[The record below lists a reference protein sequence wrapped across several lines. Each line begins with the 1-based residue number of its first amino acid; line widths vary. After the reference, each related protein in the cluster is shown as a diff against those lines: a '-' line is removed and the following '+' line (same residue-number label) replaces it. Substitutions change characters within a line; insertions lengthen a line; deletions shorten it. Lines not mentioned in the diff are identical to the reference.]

1 MTLNV
6 AVEVTEPVTSDAV
19 AVNEYVPRAICLDT
33 LKVSDRAS
41 VCPAVT
47 VTVSLE
53 LAIVLVWPVG
63 LTNVNEPARV
73 TFLLTM
79 ALLVS
84 EMLPITAVPVVALLG
99 ETETATRR
107 STRTVTVKV
116 ADTAA
121 GLSSELCAVQVTVV
135 VPTAKVAPEAG
146 AQVAVAAGLSPVS
159 SIAVGGA

>member
-19 AVNEYVPRAICLDT
+19 TLNEYVPRAICFDT
-33 LKVSDRAS
+33 LKMSDRGS
-41 VCPAVT
+41 VCPADT

-53 LAIVLVWPVG
+53 LAIVVVWPVG
-63 LTNVNEPARV
+63 LTNVIEPARA
-73 TFLLTM
+73 TFLLTS

-84 EMLPITAVPVVALLG
+84 AMLPVTTVPVVALLG

-121 GLSSELCAVQVTVV
+121 GLSSELRAVQVTVV
-135 VPTAKVAPEAG
+135 VPTAKVEPDAG
-146 AQVAVAAGLSPVS
+146 AQLAVAAGLSPAS
-159 SIAVGGA
+159 SITVGCA